1 MDPNCQKQTQIVKNG
16 SNCQKWADCQNQKSR
31 AQVAKLRDWWFSKQT
46 LSKTWWLFMIIWSRI
61 RGTQKRNFG
70 TKLSQK
76 CLPDIARSS
85 SSDIIYLL
93 VPDRRPGS
101 DFPMCSAKVQGKIQA
116 GPGSWPYLAFMAFE
130 IQIIFALVNSLD
142 NRSLQFKF
150 GCNWSIGSREKPLF
164 AIDFF
169 G

>member
-1 MDPNCQKQTQIVKNG
+1 MIFGPANFDNLTLSKMDPNCQKRTQIVKNG

-31 AQVAKLRDWWFSKQT
+31 ALVAKLRDWWFSKQT

-85 SSDIIYLL
+85 SSDIIYLS

-101 DFPMCSAKVQGKIQA
+101 DFPMWCGCKLPA
-116 GPGSWPYLAFMAFE
+116 GSILTIG
-130 IQIIFALVNSLD
+130 IFWDCFLDLQVTPMDPRNSTFQCKKL
-142 NRSLQFKF
+142 
-150 GCNWSIGSREKPLF
+150 P
-164 AIDFF
+164 
-169 G
+169 

>member
-1 MDPNCQKQTQIVKNG
+1 MLHIGKFRNL
-16 SNCQKWADCQNQKSR
+16 
-31 AQVAKLRDWWFSKQT
+31 VAKLRDWWFSKQT

-85 SSDIIYLL
+85 SSDIIYLS

-101 DFPMCSAKVQGKIQA
+101 DFPMCAHRLISIKYIPQSSCAKIG
-116 GPGSWPYLAFMAFE
+116 L
-130 IQIIFALVNSLD
+130 SLEPMGQLHP
-142 NRSLQFKF
+142 NL
-150 GCNWSIGSREKPLF
+150 NWRLLLS
-164 AIDFF
+164 IDFTTRSKLNF
-169 G
+169 KGQKGQKRPGFRPLRPCGGI